1 MPETIVPYALT
12 TRQRIKDRLTITAVS
27 FDVLIDRLISSATDL
42 IESSTN
48 RRFKRT
54 TYTNELYSV
63 RGANPQYIF
72 LKQIPVASVASL
84 QYRAGTPSNP
94 NWTTF
99 SPDYYELLED
109 GSSGIIR
116 VYGGLFTGFYAGINQ
131 IRTTYDAGYLID
143 FANAGTSTHTLPFD
157 ISDLC
162 ERIAVKLFKKRESEG
177 RQSESFEG
185 GAVQWRE
192 LLDEADKIVI
202 NKYRR
207 EPPFA

>member
-1 MPETIVPYALT
+1 MAETIVPYALT
-12 TRQRIKDRLTITAVS
+12 TRQRIKDRLTITTVN
-27 FDVLIDRLISSATDL
+27 FDVLIDRLISAATDL

-54 TYTNELYSV
+54 TYANELHSV

-72 LKQIPVASVASL
+72 LKQIPVASIASL

-94 NWTTF
+94 NWGAF
-99 SPDYYELLED
+99 SMDYYELLED
-109 GSSGIIR
+109 GASGIIR
-116 VYGGLFTGFYAGINQ
+116 VYGGLFAGVNQ
-131 IRTTYDAGYLID
+131 VRATYDAGYLID
-143 FANAGTSTHTLPFD
+143 FVNAGTSTHTLPFD
-157 ISDLC
+157 LSDLC
-162 ERIAVKLFKKRESEG
+162 ERIVVKLFKKREAEG

-192 LLDEADKIVI
+192 LLDEADKLVI